1 MGPVGRQA
9 ELEESA
15 EPVKGKRGLIRRV
28 SEDRGMAGGSLLS
41 GAPSIKDRGRGGWD
55 KP

>member
-1 MGPVGRQA
+1 MGPVGRQT

-28 SEDRGMAGGSLLS
+28 SEDRGMAGGRSAVR
-41 GAPSIKDRGRGGWD
+41 GSIYKGQR
-55 KP
+55 